1 MARKLWINATESF
14 GLHKSLE
21 NPPWHYLV
29 SLGFGHVLPNDDF
42 VDGALTLGEYEVATP
57 SLLKT
62 QLPLPIKEIDTVAGQ
77 AGTTIE
83 AGDVA
88 ARKISFDDDAE
99 VGTHQVVAT
108 TKEEFFA
115 LWEEDGKVCTANKP
129 LHEVKDKDVLTSVK
143 YQAFAKTFLKH
154 KEWTE
159 PKELGHALELTP
171 LTDLSDVHVGD
182 WVTFSVKF
190 MGKPFTCTQETME
203 FLLASSNTF
212 GGEAGGEL
220 EGFFLS
226 AYIVNG
232 RARIKMPTAG
242 AWLINVFSRQD
253 VTADNE
259 LKELSESCHR
269 VYFGSSVTFNVK
281 A

>member
-1 MARKLWINATESF
+1 MARKLWINTTESF

-21 NPPWHYLV
+21 TPPWHYLV
-29 SLGFGHVLPNDDF
+29 NLGYGHVMPNDDF
-42 VDGALTLGEYEVATP
+42 IDPALTLHEYEVLSP
-57 SLLKT
+57 SLQKT
-62 QLPLPIKEIDTVAGQ
+62 PLPMPVRDVDITAGEGVTV
-77 AGTTIE
+77 E
-83 AGDVA
+83 AGDLG
-88 ARKISFDDDAE
+88 ARKIAFDETSE

-108 TKEEFFA
+108 TREEFFA
-115 LWEEDGKVCTANKP
+115 LWKEGDEVCTANKP
-129 LHEVKDKDVLTSVK
+129 LYEVKDKNVLTSVK
-143 YQAFAKTFLKH
+143 YQAFAKAFLPY
-154 KEWTE
+154 KEWSE
-159 PKELGHALELTP
+159 PKELGHALEIIP

-182 WVTFSVKF
+182 WVTFNVKF

-253 VTADNE
+253 VAPDND
-259 LKELSESCHR
+259 LKELADSCNR
-269 VYFGSSVTFNVK
+269 VYFGSSLTFNVK

>member
-21 NPPWHYLV
+21 NPPWHYFV
-29 SLGFGHVLPNDDF
+29 SLGFGHVVPNDDF
-42 VDGALTLGEYEVATP
+42 MDGALTLGEYELVDP
-57 SLLKT
+57 SLSRT
-62 QLPLPIKEIDTVAGQ
+62 PLPMPVAEVDTVSGKD
-77 AGTTIE
+77 GVTIE
-83 AGDVA
+83 AGDLA
-88 ARKISFDDDAE
+88 ARKISFDEKAE
-99 VGTHQVVAT
+99 VGTHQVTAS

-115 LWEEDGKVCTANKP
+115 LWEEDGQVCTANKP
-129 LHEVKDKDVLTSVK
+129 LSEVKDKNVLTSVK

-159 PKELGHALELTP
+159 PKELGHALELIP

-190 MGKPFTCTQETME
+190 MGKPFSCTQETME
-203 FLLASSNTF
+203 FLLASSNSF

-242 AWLINVFSRQD
+242 QWLINVFSRQD
-253 VTADNE
+253 VTPDNE
-259 LKELSESCHR
+259 LKELSDSCNR